1 MRNLLRRRYD
11 CTVLV
16 AAVMCFFLGATGILL
31 AWCCFVPDTGCR
43 MSLQPCALLALKS
56 LLYGKLYFFN
66 FEVSSAAFLA
76 VSSAL
81 HFATS
86 GLPSFIF
93 PISIFPTVHV
103 GNVPVCQSIVPWPQQ
118 LEHSI
123 SKVFCLFAAMLY
135 KCLIRFCF
143 SISCCKLAR
152 YKGTKIENIL
162 SLCFQTPWCVKRRM
176 LPWIVMSWP
185 KCCIMYVRC
194 YITLWYKSRT
204 HCFRL
209 INCWCSQCLM
219 QLSLKAAYSILAM
232 QS

>member
-1 MRNLLRRRYD
+1 MGSSIWG
-11 CTVLV
+11 
-16 AAVMCFFLGATGILL
+16 FFSSFL
-31 AWCCFVPDTGCR
+31 
-43 MSLQPCALLALKS
+43 S
-56 LLYGKLYFFN
+56 YFFCLT
-66 FEVSSAAFLA
+66 FCDLLS
-76 VSSAL
+76 
-81 HFATS
+81 
-86 GLPSFIF
+86 SFIF

-143 SISCCKLAR
+143 SISCCKLAHH
-152 YKGTKIENIL
+152 KGTKIENIL
-162 SLCFQTPWCVKRRM
+162 SLCFSTPWCVKEYCRE
-176 LPWIVMSWP
+176 LSWADP
-185 KCCIMYVRC
+185 NVASCTYGV
-194 YITLWYKSRT
+194 TLSLWYKSRT
-204 HCFRL
+204 HCFKL